1 MPLTNP
7 VPAFN
12 FNVFMV
18 DAKPFSS
25 FGLSDLLGAGVA
37 VGKSALFGSF
47 SEVSGL
53 NAEMEVE
60 EYREG
65 GKNHGPQ
72 KFVKWG
78 RYPNLIFKRGVTL
91 NADIWDWYYTALYRS
106 GDPVRKNG
114 IIVLTDRG
122 INAGD
127 VNGPSV
133 GLPALGLPLF
143 DRLPIAVWFF
153 RNGLPEKLQGPPL
166 NAKSN
171 EIAIETLEV
180 VHEGLYRF
188 GPATI
193 PGSIGARAGALGL

>member
-1 MPLTNP
+1 MPVSNP
-7 VPAFN
+7 APAFN
-12 FNVFMV
+12 FNVFMF
-18 DAKPFSS
+18 DAKPASS
-25 FGLSDLLGAGVA
+25 LGLTDLLGAGVA
-37 VGKSALFGSF
+37 IARSALFGSF

-53 NAEMEVE
+53 NAEMETD

-65 GKNHGPQ
+65 GKNDGPH

-78 RYPNLIFKRGVTL
+78 RYPNLVLKRGVTL
-91 NADIWDWYYTALYRS
+91 NADIWDWYYTAVYKL

-114 IIVLTDRG
+114 VIVLTDRG
-122 INAGD
+122 FSVGD
-127 VNGPSV
+127 VNAPSLGV
-133 GLPALGLPLF
+133 PALGLPVF
-143 DRLPIAVWFF
+143 DRMPVAVWFF
-153 RNGLPEKLQGPPL
+153 RNALPEKLQGPPL

-193 PGSIGARAGALGL
+193 PGVVGAGARAVGL